1 MVRKT
6 KFIICFWLHDDN
18 ISYLFYFFSMI
29 GKRNISKV
37 LSAFDSDDESSDD
50 GKTIYKIISR
60 F

>member
-1 MVRKT
+1 
-6 KFIICFWLHDDN
+6 
-18 ISYLFYFFSMI
+18 MI